1 MEIQQLSASGEQNR
15 RPLTEIKG
23 IILAGG
29 QGSRL
34 EPLTEVTNKHLLPVG
49 REPMIWHPVKQLVSA
64 GVRDILVVTST
75 NHMGD
80 VVNSLGS
87 GRRMGCEFTYRVQE
101 QPQGIADALS
111 LAETFASGKKIV
123 VLLGDNI
130 FEYSIRPHLE
140 SFLQQEKGARIL
152 LKEVGDPE
160 RFAVAAL
167 DEQRILEIEEK
178 PANPKTN
185 YAVVGCYMYDEQVF
199 DIIRTL
205 QPSGRGEYE
214 ITSVNDVYRQ
224 RQQLEF
230 SFVRGRWAD
239 AGTFESLNEANQMLL
254 SVRNQILTE

>member
-1 MEIQQLSASGEQNR
+1 M
-15 RPLTEIKG
+15 KG

-34 EPLTEVTNKHLLPVG
+34 APLTEVTNKHLLPVG
-49 REPMIWHPVKQLVSA
+49 KEPMIWHSVKQLVSS
-64 GVRDILVVTST
+64 GIQDILVVTST

-87 GRRMGCEFTYRVQE
+87 GQRFGCEFTYRVQE
-101 QPQGIADALS
+101 EPQGIADALA
-111 LAETFASGKKIV
+111 LGKTFAGEQKIV

-130 FEYSIRPHLE
+130 FEYSIRPHVE
-140 SFLQQEKGARIL
+140 AFARQEVGCRVL

-167 DEQRILEIEEK
+167 DEKRIIEIEEK

-185 YAVVGCYMYDEQVF
+185 YAVVGCYMYDARVF
-199 DIIRTL
+199 DLIQKIE
-205 QPSGRGEYE
+205 PSARGELE
-214 ITSVNDVYRQ
+214 ITSVNDCYRQ
-224 RQQLEF
+224 QNQLEF
-230 SFVRGRWAD
+230 SFVQGRWAD

-254 SVRNQILTE
+254 STNNQILDERAIAI